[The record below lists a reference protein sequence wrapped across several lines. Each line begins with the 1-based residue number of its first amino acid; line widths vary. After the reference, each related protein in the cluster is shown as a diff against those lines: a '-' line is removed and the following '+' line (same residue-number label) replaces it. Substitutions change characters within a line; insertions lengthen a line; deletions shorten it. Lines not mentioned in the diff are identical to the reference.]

1 VAHWCRLL
9 LFPFSQF
16 IHQLGHSEVEDQREL
31 AFILLLELGDTLGKG
46 MEGNLQSLKQFYMV
60 ALQDA
65 SRKVGFRM
73 RCMGGHNLH
82 AFQPVE

>member
-1 VAHWCRLL
+1 MVCFCPL
-9 LFPFSQF
+9 SQF

-65 SRKVGFRM
+65 SRKVGLDTISHFK
-73 RCMGGHNLH
+73 
-82 AFQPVE
+82 AFE